1 MHPKLE
7 KFFAE
12 REASLQADQA
22 RHKAQVLQSLG
33 LVEEEQEREYITRQ
47 EKVYLKKDEYC
58 VETVNGQTR
67 YYRLKHRPIAVS
79 DEEFARIEAI
89 LEAEKGLAGDAKT
102 AEENS
107 AYREADVQFDVPT
120 GAPCIWIRFFKIL
133 AWVYW
138 LGGLVAAIYAGVA
151 VGRASA
157 MFSYNYYE
165 YQNAFNFMAFLAV
178 AVIAALGGGTAM
190 ATSWAFSKLD
200 RLAQRLEGFKCFF
213 QVRNAKAS
221 RWR

>member
-67 YYRLKHRPIAVS
+67 YYRLKHRPLRSATRNLPALKP
-79 DEEFARIEAI
+79 FGRRKKAWRATQRQRRRIRHTAKRTCNSMCPR
-89 LEAEKGLAGDAKT
+89 APPAYGYASSKYWPGYTGLAA
-102 AEENS
+102 S
-107 AYREADVQFDVPT
+107 SPQFTP
-120 GAPCIWIRFFKIL
+120 
-133 AWVYW
+133 
-138 LGGLVAAIYAGVA
+138 
-151 VGRASA
+151 
-157 MFSYNYYE
+157 
-165 YQNAFNFMAFLAV
+165 
-178 AVIAALGGGTAM
+178 
-190 ATSWAFSKLD
+190 
-200 RLAQRLEGFKCFF
+200 
-213 QVRNAKAS
+213 AS
-221 RWR
+221 RSAEPRPCSPTIITSIKTPSTLWRFWRWP